1 MTQPPLGSTTL
12 AAGELPPN
20 WKPDTTAFGARLA
33 LIRWQLNF
41 NQKEAAIA
49 CGLPPASWRSW
60 ETDGTLPRDLV
71 AVTTV
76 IAERTGVDRLWLM
89 LGDDAPASAA

>member
-12 AAGELPPN
+12 AAGELPTN
-20 WKPDTTAFGARLA
+20 WKPDTSAFGARLA
-33 LIRWQLNF
+33 LIRWQLNY

-49 CGLPPASWRSW
+49 CGVAPATWVAW
-60 ETDGTLPRDLV
+60 ETGGSMPRDLV
-71 AVTTV
+71 AVTTQ

-89 LGDDAPASAA
+89 LGDDAPAASA

>member
-12 AAGELPPN
+12 AAGELPAG

-33 LIRWQLNF
+33 LIRWQLRY

-49 CGLPPASWRSW
+49 CGVPPASWRTW
-60 ETDGTLPRDLV
+60 EVDGMLPRDLV
-71 AVTTV
+71 AVTTL
-76 IAERTGVDRLWLM
+76 IAERTGCDRLWLM
-89 LGDDAPASAA
+89 LGEDTERAA